1 MCHIDDVCVFCRRS
15 RRFSYFWSCLSCECV
30 CGSAE
35 SLCFYQS
42 KFRGKHLISPGT
54 GSGSGKNIS
63 GAPGA
68 GGGADKLPHHINT
81 DNPQLMTQWPDQSI
95 TPQLWEKCILESQRH
110 VSGKLF
116 KGGMWGKFFWP
127 FVSKCQE
134 GSVYKRKRNFSQK

>member
-1 MCHIDDVCVFCRRS
+1 MCVLSPEPEVFL
-15 RRFSYFWSCLSCECV
+15 FLELFECV

-81 DNPQLMTQWPDQSI
+81 DNPQLMAQWPDQSI
-95 TPQLWEKCILESQRH
+95 TTQL
-110 VSGKLF
+110 
-116 KGGMWGKFFWP
+116 
-127 FVSKCQE
+127 
-134 GSVYKRKRNFSQK
+134 

>member
-1 MCHIDDVCVFCRRS
+1 MRRKTFYFYQNVAHLSPEPEVFLAPEV
-15 RRFSYFWSCLSCECV
+15 FECV

-63 GAPGA
+63 AAPGS

-81 DNPQLMTQWPDQSI
+81 DNPQLMAQWPDQSI
-95 TPQLWEKCILESQRH
+95 TTQL
-110 VSGKLF
+110 
-116 KGGMWGKFFWP
+116 
-127 FVSKCQE
+127 
-134 GSVYKRKRNFSQK
+134 